1 MDSVFGQQDALSSSD
16 TVAARVTLEAIRA
29 FGTVADEGTLSR
41 YATTAVGDLWHDTIK
56 VKTFVPVLAM
66 REVRAMLERRDT
78 PVTTA
83 R

>member
-29 FGTVADEGTLSR
+29 FSTVADEGTLSR